1 VSALSSSTHASNR
14 RAAGGLAI
22 VGITTALT
30 ACGSLGTPAGSSST
44 TRSGVVTTVPGGETC
59 AGRTGQNDASPDFY
73 RQQYATGLAKQL
85 KDKLSAYDSA
95 VESGNSQ
102 HIGDAAYA
110 LSTEIRDDARLV
122 KIPRLFGCYDQTV
135 LTRLQN
141 ATDAF
146 ATTLDTLSC
155 TGVNVCHSDKAEVP
169 RLAARANPNERTY
182 VEAINTYAAQFGGE
196 QLPLPKAMAGFRMRI

>member
-1 VSALSSSTHASNR
+1 MSGVSSQTHASNG
-14 RAAGGLAI
+14 RAVSGLAI
-22 VGITTALT
+22 LGIATALT

-44 TRSGVVTTVPGGETC
+44 TRSGVVTTVSGGETC

-73 RQQYATGLAKQL
+73 QQQYATGLAKQL
-85 KDKLSAYDSA
+85 KDKLNAFDSA
-95 VESGNSQ
+95 VESGESQ

-110 LSTEIRDDARLV
+110 LSIEIRDDARLV
-122 KIPRLFGCYDQTV
+122 KIPRLFGCYDQRV

-155 TGVNVCHSDKAEVP
+155 TGANVCHSDKTEVP
-169 RLAARANPNERTY
+169 HLAAQANPHERTY
-182 VEAINTYAAQFGGE
+182 VEAINAYAAQFGGE
-196 QLPLPKAMAGFRMRI
+196 QLPLPRAMAGFKMRI